1 MLVLDLAG
9 TLVFA
14 LSGAMAA
21 ATHRLDLFGVLTLSY
36 AAGNAGGIT
45 RDLIIGAT
53 PPAAINDW
61 RYVGVSLVAGVLT
74 FRCASLIRTTKP
86 GADP

>member
-1 MLVLDLAG
+1 MHTLVLVLDLAG
-9 TLVFA
+9 TFIFA

-21 ATHRLDLFGVLTLSY
+21 MTHRLDLFGVLSLSF

-53 PPAAINDW
+53 PPAAIDDW
-61 RYVGVSLVAGVLT
+61 R
-74 FRCASLIRTTKP
+74 
-86 GADP
+86 